1 MIDDKDEKIIYCAM
15 RYALGRRA
23 YIAIEVI
30 DYIKKVLP
38 ALSMDTLMMMQQDI
52 ENKHS
57 FGDEL
62 YELRWMTLY
71 GDILNEIKKKHAGR

>member
-1 MIDDKDEKIIYCAM
+1 
-15 RYALGRRA
+15 
-23 YIAIEVI
+23 
-30 DYIKKVLP
+30 
-38 ALSMDTLMMMQQDI
+38 MDTLMMMQQDI